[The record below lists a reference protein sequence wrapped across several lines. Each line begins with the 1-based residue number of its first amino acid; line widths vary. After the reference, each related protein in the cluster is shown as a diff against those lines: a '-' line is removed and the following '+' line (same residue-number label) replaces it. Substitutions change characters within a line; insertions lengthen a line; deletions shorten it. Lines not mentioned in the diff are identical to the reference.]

1 MFRNLRGFVLGT
13 LRAWRR
19 RQDMNHPF
27 FFSTNTT
34 YQLFPVGPQEM
45 AAWFTEIRRVG
56 WFSGFLLSCFDAGW
70 DTWFPLVSP
79 SHGMMILRKLTRFF
93 DASEWAI

>member
-1 MFRNLRGFVLGT
+1 
-13 LRAWRR
+13 
-19 RQDMNHPF
+19 
-27 FFSTNTT
+27 
-34 YQLFPVGPQEM
+34 M